1 MLAPFRAL
9 VLGGLAAAAMLA
21 GVAISGPAQAQS
33 DEEPLARFQDPICP
47 GVVGLRVGAAEA
59 VVGRIRANA
68 HALGIRLAPEN
79 TACEPNV
86 LVAILADGA
95 AFIDEMRHDNG
106 WLFAE
111 MKREEA
117 DALLADPGPA
127 RALLR
132 TRTRSRDGI
141 PVARRESLDDVPQA
155 TMWMAHS
162 KIYTATRNDIISA
175 LVLFDRPAV
184 RGLSLVQIADYA
196 TFRALAHTLPQN
208 TAVRPDSI
216 LALFEGGAVRPTE
229 LTAFDR
235 AYLAGMYEGL
245 PNLPAPARLS
255 YLEEVTGRNLFLE

>member
-1 MLAPFRAL
+1 MLARFRAR
-9 VLGGLAAAAMLA
+9 VFGGLAAAAALLA
-21 GVAISGPAQAQS
+21 AAPAKAQS
-33 DEEPLARFQDPICP
+33 DEEPLARFHDAICP
-47 GVVGLRVGAAEA
+47 GVVGLRVPAAEA
-59 VVGRIRANA
+59 VVGRIRANI
-68 HALGIRLAPEN
+68 HALGVRLAPEGES
-79 TACEPNV
+79 CEPNV
-86 LVAILADGA
+86 VVAILADGS
-95 AFIDEMRHDNG
+95 AFIDEMKADNG

-111 MKREEA
+111 MDRAEA
-117 DALLADPGPA
+117 DALLTDTGPV

-141 PVARRESLDDVPQA
+141 PVPLREGLSDLPQT

-175 LVLFDRPAV
+175 LVLFDRAAV
-184 RGLSLVQIADYA
+184 RGLTLTQIADYA

-208 TAVRPDSI
+208 TAVRQDSI

-229 LTAFDR
+229 LTEFDK